1 MLKRNVDQL
10 SKRELGIILALWI
23 TGHTASDHLR
33 QPFLAQGGVLGTVD
47 GKNLMV
53 SDPDFLELIDAGYV
67 EPIQEDESYIFT
79 TDTDDIFDDVTTE
92 YRERLSGGTE

>member
-79 TDTDDIFDDVTTE
+79 ADTDGLYDDIIGA
-92 YRERLSGGTE
+92 YLAALHG